1 MKADTVQLVHI
12 FGTDRRHVVP
22 IFQRPYVWEEERNWA
37 PLWADVKAAA
47 EEVETERIGATAD
60 VDRVARTHFL
70 GAIVLERLPVA
81 PGRIV
86 AMNVID
92 GQQRLTTL
100 QVLLAACRA
109 AAKASGAS
117 NAEQLIR
124 MLLNNTEQLI
134 HPEHPEE
141 RYKVWPS
148 LPDRDAFRE
157 VQITKLP
164 ARAADDHQLVEARR
178 YFDGELNT
186 WLNDATNAVAR
197 ADALVIAIRERLGLV
212 EIQLEEQDDAQIIFE
227 TLNDRGTRLQAADLV
242 KNTLFRLAEQQGE
255 DVNALYKQ
263 HWQPLEASRWRE
275 QVTTGRIRRARIDL
289 LLSYWLSIHTGSEVP
304 VDRLFAD
311 FRIWLK
317 RTTLTA
323 AEILTDLAHHGRAM
337 QHMENLQATT
347 ATGRLRQVLDL
358 LTTSTPIPV
367 MLHLHARDGVSDAQ
381 RSHAAAA
388 IESYL
393 IRRMVCGLTTKDYN
407 RLFLSLL
414 QSIRVAEDYAAGDH
428 LVQLL
433 ADQSAP
439 SRYWPDDDEFIAGVL
454 QPNIYRVLRG
464 PRLRVLLGGIETA
477 LRREKSEQ
485 QFMPAQVAKL
495 TVEHLIPQKWSQ
507 FYPLP
512 TDRPIEEAE
521 ARRDLAVH
529 KLGNLTLTTTK
540 LNSSISNGSWPTK
553 HKELN
558 KHAVLLLTAGSVL
571 QAPPGV
577 NANLSL
583 TWPDTWDE
591 DRVELRTLFLATIAC
606 QAWPGPD
613 RADGQHQ
620 NSTEHLRA
628 KVASTQ
634 ADIDALMAHRV
645 ADAPRGSESHPE
657 PDVSDV
663 ARRVV
668 NLAFEGGGPGSRNS
682 PGASSY
688 SGPRR
693 SIALHITEAFRDHPI
708 GTFLSVGEIR
718 SFESNEYGSDLPS
731 AGAISAALQSPNWPS
746 LEYGIF
752 PGHGGDRNVFGAT
765 KAEPDEQ

>member
-37 PLWADVKAAA
+37 PLWTDVKSAA
-47 EEVETERIGATAD
+47 EEVEAEQAGNATN

-100 QVLLAACRA
+100 QVLLTACRA

-117 NAEQLIR
+117 NAEQLIK

-148 LPDRDAFRE
+148 LPDRNAFRE
-157 VQITKLP
+157 VQIAKLP
-164 ARAADDHQLVEARR
+164 PRAADEHQLIEARR
-178 YFDGELNT
+178 YFDDELNT
-186 WLNDATNAVAR
+186 WLSEATNPVAR

-255 DVNALYKQ
+255 DVSTLYKL
-263 HWQPLEASRWRE
+263 HWQPFEANRWRE

-304 VDRLFAD
+304 VERLFAD

-323 AEILTDLAHHGRAM
+323 AEVLADLAHHGRAM
-337 QHMENLQATT
+337 QRMENLQATT
-347 ATGRLRQVLDL
+347 ATGRLLQVLDL

-367 MLHLHARDGVSDAQ
+367 MLHLHARDGVSDEQ
-381 RSHAAAA
+381 RSHAARA

-407 RLFLSLL
+407 RLFLSIL
-414 QSIRVAEDYAAGDH
+414 QNIRVAEDHTAGDQ
-428 LVQLL
+428 LVKLL

-439 SRYWPDDDEFIAGVL
+439 SRYWPNDDEFIAGVL

-464 PRLRVLLGGIETA
+464 PRLRVMLGGIETA
-477 LRREKSEQ
+477 LRREKSER

-512 TDRPIEEAE
+512 TDRPAEEAE

-553 HKELN
+553 RKELN

-577 NANLSL
+577 SLPMSL

-606 QAWPGPD
+606 QAWAAPTGFS
-613 RADGQHQ
+613 ADQIR
-620 NSTEHLRA
+620 S

-634 ADIDALMAHRV
+634 ADIDALMTHRV
-645 ADAPRGSESHPE
+645 TEVPEGSESHPE
-657 PDVSDV
+657 PEVSDV
-663 ARRVV
+663 ARRAVS
-668 NLAFEGGGPGSRNS
+668 LALEGGTPGNANTWQSS
-682 PGASSY
+682 EASY

-693 SIALHITEAFRDHPI
+693 SIASHITEAFDEQPI

-718 SFESNEYGSDLPS
+718 SFESSEYGTDLPS
-731 AGAISAALQSPNWPS
+731 AGAISAALKSPNWDGG
-746 LEYGIF
+746 ENGIV
-752 PGHGGDRNVFGAT
+752 PGNGGEKGIFGAT
-765 KAEPDEQ
+765 KAAANGSS